1 MALGMTAFLRVV
13 IRAMDTNVKL
23 NATVPKQN
31 AITSK
36 REREREINK
45 NFFYLIYYTYILAA
59 VIIRKIPSSDS
70 LKNVIGQTIDTIY
83 FILPQNLSQI

>member
-23 NATVPKQN
+23 NATVQKQN

-36 REREREINK
+36 RERER
-45 NFFYLIYYTYILAA
+45 
-59 VIIRKIPSSDS
+59 D
-70 LKNVIGQTIDTIY
+70 
-83 FILPQNLSQI
+83 